1 MSEVLAKFAEPL
13 LDDDGVV
20 YRAQATGTAM
30 PDGLWEGWIE
40 FIPVAGGAPVRTPRE
55 TVQPNRNDAIYW
67 ATGLTAVYLE
77 GALDRALKPLV
88 RHVAAAPEPA
98 FDEPA
103 PTLRTKVEVPA
114 SVEVPDAVLDQFAVY
129 ENGEAMLRKRL
140 GALAAWHLVNIILAY
155 DLSDEPKSTLDE
167 LPASSLIELIIATVR
182 QRSAG
187 MRQSSLRH

>member
-1 MSEVLAKFAEPL
+1 
-13 LDDDGVV
+13 
-20 YRAQATGTAM
+20 
-30 PDGLWEGWIE
+30 
-40 FIPVAGGAPVRTPRE
+40 
-55 TVQPNRNDAIYW
+55 
-67 ATGLTAVYLE
+67 
-77 GALDRALKPLV
+77 
-88 RHVAAAPEPA
+88 
-98 FDEPA
+98 
-103 PTLRTKVEVPA
+103 
-114 SVEVPDAVLDQFAVY
+114 VEVPDAVLDPFAVY